1 MLFLLY
7 LCLRITTVYL
17 STPLPM
23 KINSFIT
30 IVSFIALVSCV
41 QHKKMTKT
49 SEHQFTNKLINET
62 SPYLLQHAH
71 NPVNWYPWGQEA
83 LDKAK
88 KENKLIIISVGYAA
102 CHWCHVMEHESFED
116 VEVANFMNENFVAI
130 KVDREERPDI
140 DQIYMDAVQLITGS
154 GGWPLNC
161 IALPDGRPIYGGTYF
176 PKNQWLDVLTKI
188 SGFVKTN
195 PEKTERQAKQL
206 TNGIQANELNLLST
220 EQKDVSMADLN
231 LIFENWKTSI
241 DSENGGYKGAPKF
254 PLPVGYQF
262 LLHYNFLN
270 PNSEALEAV
279 TLTLDKMANGGIYDQ
294 IGGGFSRY
302 ATDER
307 WNIPHFEKMLYD
319 NSQLVSLYVAAYK
332 HTKNENYKTII
343 TETLDFIQRE
353 LTSEDGGFYASLDA
367 DSDGEEGKY
376 YVWSQQEIQQI
387 LSDDAKLILDY
398 YNIEANGNWENG
410 INILFKTEA
419 DTTISKRYK
428 YSVNELKTLVSEA
441 KKQLLAERETR
452 IKPALDDKII
462 TSWNA
467 LMLKAYVDAY
477 TIFDNN
483 AYLDAA
489 LKTANFINTNVR
501 SSDHR
506 LSRSYKNG
514 KATIN
519 GFLDDYAFTIE
530 AFIVLYQS
538 TFDEK
543 WLESAKKLTD
553 YVIEHFYDP
562 ESSMFYYTSDV
573 DQKLIV
579 RKMEISDNVMPASNS
594 QMAKNLFV
602 LGQYY
607 YDSDYVARSRQMLNT
622 VKENTSKGGPYYSN
636 WDILMS
642 WFISPPYSVV
652 ILGDDF
658 ESKRH
663 ALNAQYYPNVFLS
676 GGNKEGQ
683 LALLE
688 NKLIPGQTTIYVC
701 QNNSCKY
708 PVTDVN
714 EAMKQLLVN

>member
-1 MLFLLY
+1 
-7 LCLRITTVYL
+7 
-17 STPLPM
+17 
-23 KINSFIT
+23 
-30 IVSFIALVSCV
+30 
-41 QHKKMTKT
+41 MTKT
-49 SEHQFTNKLINET
+49 SEHQFTNELINET

-83 LDKAK
+83 LDKAQ

-188 SGFVKTN
+188 SDFVKTN
-195 PEKTERQAKQL
+195 PDKTEQQAKQL

-220 EQKDVSMADLN
+220 EKKDVSMTDLD

-241 DSENGGYKGAPKF
+241 DTINGGYKGAPKF

-270 PNSEALEAV
+270 PNLEALEAV

-302 ATDER
+302 ATDEL

-319 NSQLVSLYVAAYK
+319 NSQLVSLYTAAYK

-343 TETLDFIQRE
+343 AETLDFIQRE
-353 LTSEDGGFYASLDA
+353 LTSVDGGFYASLDA
-367 DSDGEEGKY
+367 DSEGEEGKY
-376 YVWSQQEIQQI
+376 YIWSQQELQQI
-387 LSDDAKLILDY
+387 LGDDAELILDY
-398 YNIEANGNWENG
+398 YNIETNGNWENG

-419 DTTISKRYK
+419 DTTIAERYNR
-428 YSVNELKTLVSEA
+428 SESELKSLVSNA

-477 TIFDNN
+477 TIFDDQT
-483 AYLDAA
+483 YLDTA
-489 LKTANFINTNVR
+489 LKNANFINTNVR
-501 SSDHR
+501 SSDDR

-514 KATIN
+514 MASIN
-519 GFLDDYAFTIE
+519 GFFDDYAFTIE
-530 AFIVLYQS
+530 AFIALYQS

-553 YVIEHFYDP
+553 YVILHFYDS
-562 ESSMFYYTSDV
+562 ESGMFYYTSDV

-607 YDSDYVARSRQMLNT
+607 YDSDYVARSRQMLST
-622 VKENTSKGGPYYSN
+622 VKENTIKGGTYYSN
-636 WDILMS
+636 WDVLMS
-642 WFISPPYSVV
+642 WFISPPYSVA

-658 ESKRH
+658 ESKRK
-663 ALNAQYYPNVFLS
+663 ALNAQYYPNVFFS
-676 GGNKEGQ
+676 GGNKEDQ

-688 NKLIPGQTTIYVC
+688 NKLISGQTTIYVC

-714 EAMKQLLVN
+714 EAMKQLITKKML

>member
-332 HTKNENYKTII
+332 HKKNENYKTII

>member
-1 MLFLLY
+1 
-7 LCLRITTVYL
+7 
-17 STPLPM
+17 
-23 KINSFIT
+23 
-30 IVSFIALVSCV
+30 
-41 QHKKMTKT
+41 MTKT
-49 SEHQFTNKLINET
+49 SEHQFTNELINET

-83 LDKAK
+83 LDKAQ

-188 SGFVKTN
+188 SDFVKTN
-195 PEKTERQAKQL
+195 PDKTEKQAQQL

-220 EQKDVSMADLN
+220 EKKDVSMTDLD

-241 DSENGGYKGAPKF
+241 DTINGGYKGAPKF

-270 PNSEALEAV
+270 PNLEALEAV

-302 ATDER
+302 ATDEL

-319 NSQLVSLYVAAYK
+319 NSQLVSLYTAAYK

-343 TETLDFIQRE
+343 AETLDFIQRE
-353 LTSEDGGFYASLDA
+353 LTSVDGGFYASLDA
-367 DSDGEEGKY
+367 DSEGEEGKY
-376 YVWSQQEIQQI
+376 YVWSQQELQQI
-387 LSDDAKLILDY
+387 LGDDAELILDY
-398 YNIEANGNWENG
+398 YNIETNGNWENG

-419 DTTISKRYK
+419 DTTIAERYNR
-428 YSVNELKTLVSEA
+428 SESELKSLVSNA

-477 TIFDNN
+477 TIFDDQT
-483 AYLDAA
+483 YLDTA
-489 LKTANFINTNVR
+489 LKNANFINTNVR
-501 SSDHR
+501 SSDDR

-514 KATIN
+514 MASIN

-530 AFIVLYQS
+530 AFIALYQS

-553 YVIEHFYDP
+553 YVILHFYDS
-562 ESSMFYYTSDV
+562 ESGMFYYTSDV

-607 YDSDYVARSRQMLNT
+607 YDSDYVARSRQMLST
-622 VKENTSKGGPYYSN
+622 VKENTIKGGTYYSN
-636 WDILMS
+636 WDVLMS
-642 WFISPPYSVV
+642 WFISPPYSVA

-658 ESKRH
+658 ESKRK
-663 ALNAQYYPNVFLS
+663 ALNAQYYPNVFFS

-714 EAMKQLLVN
+714 EAMKQLITKKML

>member
-17 STPLPM
+17 FTPLPM

-49 SEHQFTNKLINET
+49 SEHQFTNKLTNET

-231 LIFENWKTSI
+231 LIFKNWKTSI

-367 DSDGEEGKY
+367 DSEGEEGKY

-387 LSDDAKLILDY
+387 LSDDAKPILDY

-428 YSVNELKTLVSEA
+428 YSVNELKTLVSKA

-622 VKENTSKGGPYYSN
+622 VKENTIKGGPYYSN

>member
-1 MLFLLY
+1 
-7 LCLRITTVYL
+7 
-17 STPLPM
+17 
-23 KINSFIT
+23 
-30 IVSFIALVSCV
+30 
-41 QHKKMTKT
+41 MTKT
-49 SEHQFTNKLINET
+49 SEHQFTNELINET

-83 LDKAK
+83 LDKAQ

-116 VEVANFMNENFVAI
+116 VEIANFMNDNFVAI

-188 SGFVKTN
+188 SDYVKNN
-195 PEKTERQAKQL
+195 PEKTEKQAQQL

-220 EQKDVSMADLN
+220 ENEDVSMTDLD

-241 DSENGGYKGAPKF
+241 DTINGGYKGAPKF

-302 ATDER
+302 ATDEL

-319 NSQLVSLYVAAYK
+319 NSQLVSLYAAAYK

-343 TETLDFIQRE
+343 AETLDFIQRE

-367 DSDGEEGKY
+367 DSEGQEGKY
-376 YVWSQQEIQQI
+376 YVWSQQELQQI
-387 LSDDAKLILDY
+387 LSDDAELILDY
-398 YNIEANGNWENG
+398 YNIETNGNWENG

-419 DTTISKRYK
+419 DTTIAERYNL
-428 YSVNELKTLVSEA
+428 SESELKSLVSNT

-477 TIFDNN
+477 TIFDDQM
-483 AYLDAA
+483 YLDTA
-489 LKTANFINTNVR
+489 LKNANFINKNVR
-501 SSDHR
+501 SSDNR

-514 KATIN
+514 KASIN

-530 AFIVLYQS
+530 AFIALYQS

-553 YVIEHFYDP
+553 YVILHFYDS
-562 ESSMFYYTSDV
+562 ESGMFFYTSDL

-622 VKENTSKGGPYYSN
+622 VKENTLKGGTYYSN
-636 WDILMS
+636 WDVLMS
-642 WFISPPYSVV
+642 WFISPPYSVA

-658 ESKRH
+658 ESKLK
-663 ALNAQYYPNVFLS
+663 ALNAQYYPNVFFS

-688 NKLIPGQTTIYVC
+688 NKLISGQTTIYVC

-714 EAMKQLLVN
+714 EAMKQLITK

>member
-1 MLFLLY
+1 MKLNSFFLLVTFMY
-7 LCLRITTVYL
+7 
-17 STPLPM
+17 
-23 KINSFIT
+23 
-30 IVSFIALVSCV
+30 LVSCG
-41 QHKKMTKT
+41 QNKKMTKT
-49 SEHQFTNKLINET
+49 IDHPFTNELINES

-116 VEVANFMNENFVAI
+116 EEVADFMNEHFIAI

-176 PKNQWLDVLTKI
+176 QKKQWLDVLSKI
-188 SGFVKTN
+188 SEYVKNN
-195 PEKTERQAKQL
+195 PEKTEKQAQQL
-206 TNGIQANELNLLST
+206 TEGIQANELTFLNS
-220 EQKDVSMADLN
+220 EEKDVSMADLD

-241 DSENGGYKGAPKF
+241 DSKNGGYKGAPKF

-262 LLHYNFLN
+262 LLHYNYLN
-270 PNSEALEAV
+270 PNPEALEAV
-279 TLTLDKMANGGIYDQ
+279 TLTLNKMASGGIYDQ

-302 ATDER
+302 ATDEL

-319 NSQLVSLYVAAYK
+319 NSQLVSLYAAAYQQ
-332 HTKNENYKTII
+332 TKNENYKTII
-343 TETLDFIQRE
+343 TETLEFIQRE
-353 LTSEDGGFYASLDA
+353 LTSKDGGFYASLDA
-367 DSDGEEGKY
+367 DSEGEEGKY
-376 YVWSQQEIQQI
+376 YVWSQEELQQV
-387 LSDDAKLILDY
+387 LGVHAKLIMDY
-398 YNIEANGNWENG
+398 YNAEANGNWENG
-410 INILFKTEA
+410 INILFKSESDKTIA
-419 DTTISKRYK
+419 DRYK
-428 YSVNELKTLVSEA
+428 LSEKDLKTIVLSA
-441 KKQLLAERETR
+441 KKQLLIERETR

-477 TIFDNN
+477 TVFDDKT
-483 AYLDAA
+483 YLDTA
-489 LKTANFINTNVR
+489 LKNANFINKNVR
-501 SSDHR
+501 SSDNR

-514 KATIN
+514 RASIN

-530 AFIVLYQS
+530 AFIALYQC
-538 TFDEK
+538 TFDET
-543 WLESAKKLTD
+543 WLDSAKQLTD
-553 YVIEHFYDP
+553 YAIAHFYD
-562 ESSMFYYTSDV
+562 SSSGMFFYTSDV

-579 RKMEISDNVMPASNS
+579 RKMELSDNVMPASNS

-607 YDSDYVARSRQMLNT
+607 YDSDYVARSRKMLNN
-622 VKENTSKGGPYYSN
+622 VKENTLKGGTYYSN
-636 WDILMS
+636 WDVLMS
-642 WFISPPYSVV
+642 WFVSPPYSVA

-658 ESKRH
+658 EAKQKEFNNH
-663 ALNAQYYPNVFLS
+663 YYPNVFFS
-676 GGNKEGQ
+676 GGKTEGK
-683 LALLE
+683 LGLLE

-708 PVTDVN
+708 PVTEVT
-714 EAMKQLLVN
+714 AAIKQLLVK